1 MQHQVLLLAM
11 FLSCILKKPDVDDD
25 DLTEDD
31 NNLKQDEEFL
41 SRSERDIQ
49 GTTVKFRFSP
59 YVLLLFVFKF
69 SAIIQRIKNSFRAV
83 LSDIIIRAFRRCHMG
98 SDFLSYFIVVVWTHV
113 ENRVRYCQYCSL
125 RFKC

>member
-1 MQHQVLLLAM
+1 LQVLLLAM

-49 GTTVKFRFSP
+49 GRELQNSAQYFISSDWRIRVRRQLDVM
-59 YVLLLFVFKF
+59 YDLRKF
-69 SAIIQRIKNSFRAV
+69 SKFYCAISCI
-83 LSDIIIRAFRRCHMG
+83 
-98 SDFLSYFIVVVWTHV
+98 
-113 ENRVRYCQYCSL
+113 L
-125 RFKC
+125 RWILATKKL